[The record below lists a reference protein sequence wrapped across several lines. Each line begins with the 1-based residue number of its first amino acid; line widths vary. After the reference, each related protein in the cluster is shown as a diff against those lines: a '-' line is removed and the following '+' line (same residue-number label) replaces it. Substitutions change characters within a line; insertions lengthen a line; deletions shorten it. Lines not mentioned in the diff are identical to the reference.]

1 MKVTVWGARGSHP
14 TPTTPEQVKSKISTV
29 VGRLRPEDLR
39 SNESKERFLRTLP
52 DWLFGT
58 VGGNTPC
65 IEVMA
70 NSGDRVIV
78 DAGTG
83 IVRFGDAFLARGE
96 ERFVFHIFFTHF
108 HYDHLQGLPFFVPA
122 YNPKAKLHF
131 YSPIPELETI
141 VTGQMRHPYFPI
153 TMEDKMTRNIE
164 YHHLKEGDREVM
176 IGGARVRWRELNHP
190 GRAFAYRIDDG
201 ERSFCHCSDVEL
213 LERDFD
219 RTPENSAFFEG
230 LDLLILDTQYTL
242 GEAIDK
248 INWGHS
254 SFSLG
259 VDFASAWKV
268 KRLMLFHHEPKYDDK
283 RLFHNLN
290 SARWYARTL
299 GNEELQV
306 DLPIEGETI
315 DV

>member
-1 MKVTVWGARGSHP
+1 MKVTIWGARGSHP
-14 TPTTPEQVKSKISTV
+14 TPLTPTQVKSKISTV
-29 VGRLRPEDLR
+29 LGRLRPEDLR
-39 SNESKERFLRTLP
+39 SNESKERFLGALP
-52 DWLFGT
+52 EWLFGT

-65 IEVMA
+65 VEIVPR
-70 NSGDRVIV
+70 SDDRVII

-83 IVRFGDAFLARGE
+83 LVRFGDAFLSGGDSPPI
-96 ERFVFHIFFTHF
+96 FHILFTHF

-122 YNPKAKLHF
+122 YIPKAELHF
-131 YSPIPELETI
+131 YSPLPEIESI
-141 VTGQMRHPYFPI
+141 VTGQMRHPYFPV
-153 TMEDKMTRNIE
+153 TMEDKMTDSIHF
-164 YHHLKEGDREVM
+164 HHLKKEEFT
-176 IGGARVRWRELNHP
+176 IGGARIRWREINHP

-219 RTPENSAFFEG
+219 RTPKNSAFFQD
-230 LDLLILDTQYTL
+230 LDLLVLDTQYTL

-248 INWGHS
+248 YNWGHS

-259 VDFASAWKV
+259 VDFASAWNV

-283 RLFHNLN
+283 KLFHNLN

-299 GNEELQV
+299 GNYRLEV
-306 DLPIEGETI
+306 DLPIEGDTI
-315 DV
+315 EL